1 MDRRGHRR
9 RPTGPRAAPTADGG
23 PPEDD
28 RQAMELPTMITAARR
43 ELGLPDV
50 GPDVAPLAG
59 ATTRPVAGIMTLA
72 ATAPAAAQGAAALAP
87 QVDAIHATIQSLG
100 GRSRPATQALAEL
113 ANGEPTVIGPDQLP
127 ADPARQRAARAML
140 SSLYVDA
147 AQHGEASMPRAPKLD
162 GNRVDL
168 LVRNEQYLPRLYE
181 DLEGAKHSITVNQF
195 NWEPDGSG
203 ERVAALLEQKA
214 RVGVDVRVLV
224 DGYGIRERGADVAD
238 VLQQRLESAG
248 VRFRR
253 TGGMRPGGSGFEHR
267 KLITIDDDV
276 AYTGGLGFGSKYD
289 GWTDLMVRIQGP
301 AAALAAAN
309 SLASHTQHQGA
320 HDAALPS
327 RLGSLHRRITDAV
340 TGAGQLQ
347 PGSVTPAPLADAR
360 AAVTLLDNR
369 PGTDLAS
376 SEAFLRDVAAAKHR
390 LWATS
395 TYITTPVAADA
406 LIAAAKR
413 GVDVK
418 LLMTG
423 PKAGNDQK
431 MLALGRA
438 LYRPLIDGGVELY
451 EYPSILHSKSWVK
464 DDDVAAVGSMNLSR
478 SSMARAREIT
488 ARVEDPAFAATYA
501 RFHEDTRA
509 GAELVTRDQVGGV
522 AVAAAGLLGKLG
534 IHF

>member
-1 MDRRGHRR
+1 MDL
-9 RPTGPRAAPTADGG
+9 
-23 PPEDD
+23 PP
-28 RQAMELPTMITAARR
+28 LVTAARR
-43 ELGLPDV
+43 ELGLPHA
-50 GPDVAPLAG
+50 GPAVASPAGTPVRTVMGAGGLAST
-59 ATTRPVAGIMTLA
+59 AAVA
-72 ATAPAAAQGAAALAP
+72 APAAAAP
-87 QVDAIHATIQSLG
+87 VPRLDAIHATIQSLG
-100 GRSRPATQALAEL
+100 GRVRPASQALADL
-113 ANGEPTVIGPDQLP
+113 ANGESTVVAVDQLP
-127 ADPARQRAARAML
+127 TDPAQRRAARELL
-140 SSLYVDA
+140 SSLYIDA
-147 AQHGEASMPRAPKLD
+147 AQHGEASMPRAPTLE
-162 GNRVDL
+162 GNRVEL

-181 DLEGAKHSITVNQF
+181 DLEGAARSITVNQF

-214 RVGVDVRVLV
+214 QAGVDVRVLV

-238 VLQQRLESAG
+238 ALQQRLEAAG

-267 KLITIDDDV
+267 KLVTIDDEV
-276 AYTGGLGFGSKYD
+276 AYTGGLGFGAKYD
-289 GWTDLMVRIQGP
+289 SWTDLMVRIEGP
-301 AAALAAAN
+301 AAALAAAS

-320 HDAALPS
+320 HDAALPA

-340 TGAGQLQ
+340 TGAEQLR
-347 PGSVTPAPLADAR
+347 PGTAAPAPLADAR

-369 PGTDLAS
+369 PGSDLAS
-376 SEAFLRDVAAAKHR
+376 SEAFLRDAAAAKRR

-406 LIAAAKR
+406 LIDAARR

-423 PKAGNDQK
+423 PAAGNDQK

-438 LYRPLIDGGVELY
+438 LYGPLIDAGVELY
-451 EYPSILHSKSWVK
+451 EYPSILHSKSWIK
-464 DDDVAAVGSMNLSR
+464 DDDVAAVGSMNLSK

-509 GAELVTRDQVGGV
+509 GASLVTRDQVGGV
-522 AVAAAGLLGKLG
+522 AVAAAGLLGRLG